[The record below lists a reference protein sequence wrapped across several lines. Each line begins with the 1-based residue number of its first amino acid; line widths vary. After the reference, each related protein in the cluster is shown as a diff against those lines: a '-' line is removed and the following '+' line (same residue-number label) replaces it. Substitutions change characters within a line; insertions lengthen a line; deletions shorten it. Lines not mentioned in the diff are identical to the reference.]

1 MREKEIAY
9 GQSRDYLKE
18 VEFLVVIK
26 KEKKAILDSDIGI
39 LMAWQSFTNFQG
51 GFDLSRIFEVKVSRP
66 NF

>member
-9 GQSRDYLKE
+9 GKSRDYLKE

-39 LMAWQSFTNFQG
+39 LMA
-51 GFDLSRIFEVKVSRP
+51 
-66 NF
+66 

>member
-39 LMAWQSFTNFQG
+39 LMA
-51 GFDLSRIFEVKVSRP
+51 
-66 NF
+66 